1 MDTKLSVPRRLSVP
15 ITRWTWQ
22 GAMKDRSINRVLYE
36 QAMKREFSASTVEEV
51 RIGLGYAAVALEGGR
66 LGLAAVLRNETGP
79 GCTVMKGAGTLAG
92 GTASDLLELLVEGTT
107 SLEKTLGLA
116 TANALFHPEPPL
128 KEIDTLDLIALTGA
142 DRVAMVGF
150 FGPLV
155 KKIEATGAALSIIE
169 MDSRRP
175 GIHDGQD
182 SRKALE
188 EATVGLVTAT
198 SLLNGTLESTLDSL
212 KSARHVTLLGPST
225 PLSPEA
231 FRDTPV
237 NHLAGAASTDNREV
251 MKIISEGGGTPAMRP
266 CLRFINLIRN
276 EG

>member
-1 MDTKLSVPRRLSVP
+1 
-15 ITRWTWQ
+15 
-22 GAMKDRSINRVLYE
+22 MKRRSINRALYE
-36 QAMKREFSASTVEEV
+36 YALEEELSASTVEEV

-66 LGLAAVLRNETGP
+66 LGLAAVLRHDTGP
-79 GCTVMKGAGTLAG
+79 GCTVMKRAGTLAG
-92 GTASDLLELLVEGTT
+92 GTASDLLELLVEGRT

-116 TANALFHPEPPL
+116 AANALFHPEPPS
-128 KEIDTLDLIALTGA
+128 KEVDTLDLIALTSD

-155 KKIEATGAALSIIE
+155 KKIEAAGAALSIIE

-175 GIHDGQD
+175 GIHDGKD
-182 SRKALE
+182 SRKVLK
-188 EATVGLVTAT
+188 EATVALITAT
-198 SLLNGTLESTLDSL
+198 SLLNDTLEPILDSL
-212 KSARHVTLLGPST
+212 EAARHVTLLGPST

-237 NHLAGAASTDNREV
+237 NHLAGAVSINNSGI
-251 MKIISEGGGTPAMRP
+251 MKILSEGGGTPAMRP
-266 CLRFINLIRN
+266 HLRFINLIRN